1 MVVNF
6 FVYREESE
14 VCRGVC
20 ASGRDQ
26 NLRRCR
32 GRAHEWSENPGL
44 FCLYSVSF
52 MSFLGLFLVLP
63 QTFASLLFFSFSF
76 FIIMV
81 GRMAVLSRGMRLSN
95 IFRGFYDVE
104 KSN

>member
-1 MVVNF
+1 
-6 FVYREESE
+6 
-14 VCRGVC
+14 
-20 ASGRDQ
+20 
-26 NLRRCR
+26 
-32 GRAHEWSENPGL
+32 
-44 FCLYSVSF
+44 
-52 MSFLGLFLVLP
+52 
-63 QTFASLLFFSFSF
+63 LLFFSFSF